1 VQWHDLRAFLAVADC
16 GSFSRAAERLHV
28 SQPAVTKR
36 VQALEQQLDR
46 PLFDRVGRRI
56 YLTAAGKLLRPRAEA
71 LLADL
76 ADTERELKNLSDA
89 VAGRLPLATSHHVG
103 LHRLAPALRA
113 FTRRHPEAQLDIRF
127 EDSEA
132 AHELVRQGQTELAVV
147 TLDPKGTPD
156 LDCRPVWTDPLC
168 FVIAAEHPL
177 ARAGRVP
184 LPALIDEPVILPGE
198 NTFTG
203 RIVLELFAAHG
214 LTLTPALA
222 TNYLETIGMLVGAGL
237 GWSVLPRSMLTPQ
250 IAALDTEA
258 PALQRVLGTVTNP
271 RRTLSNAALAF
282 QSVLGEYADASLPS

>member
-16 GSFSRAAERLHV
+16 GSFSRAAERLHI
-28 SQPAVTKR
+28 SQPAVSKR

-71 LLADL
+71 LLAEL
-76 ADTERELKNLSDA
+76 ADTERELKNLSEA

-113 FTRRHPEAQLDIRF
+113 FTQRHPQARLDIRF

-132 AHELVRQGQTELAVV
+132 AHELVRQGRTELAVV
-147 TLDPKGTPD
+147 TLDPRGTPD
-156 LDCRPVWTDPLC
+156 LDCRPVWLDPLC

-177 ARAGRVP
+177 ALGRPVR
-184 LPALIDEPVILPGE
+184 LRELVDEPVILPGE

-203 RIVLELFAAHG
+203 RIVVELFAAQG
-214 LTLTPALA
+214 LALTPALA

-237 GWSVLPRSMLTPQ
+237 GWSVLPRSMVTGQLAVLST
-250 IAALDTEA
+250 DA
-258 PALQRVLGTVTNP
+258 PPLQRVLGMVTNP

-282 QSVLGEYADASLPS
+282 QSVLGEYADASLPT